1 MRLHHTSK
9 IEAEEGEIL
18 RIDRKGEVSRGS
30 FIPKN
35 TYRHF
40 WRQYP
45 YWPDSCLMDEPEITE
60 QDDLLDA
67 AKAMGVSEDEVQILL
82 DYGCE
87 PEEIEELLYEPELLR
102 DILGTLR
109 YSYI

>member
-1 MRLHHTSK
+1 
-9 IEAEEGEIL
+9 
-18 RIDRKGEVSRGS
+18 RGS

-40 WRQYP
+40 WRQSS
-45 YWPDSCLMDEPEITE
+45 YWLDSCLMDEPEITE
-60 QDDLLDA
+60 HDGLLDA
-67 AKAMGVSEDEVQILL
+67 AKAMGVSEDEVQMLL

-87 PEEIEELLYEPELLR
+87 PEEIEELLYCPSVLHELL
-102 DILGTLR
+102 GELR